1 MTYLKDIIQKRLG
14 QLAAADAKLVKQLCN
29 KITDSYYPDEK
40 IVEKLRKF
48 STPTVDA
55 FLLDCLTEY
64 DSTERTAAEHHDI
77 ISLRAVWAV
86 LAFSQSPAV
95 LSYFQQLIDQYIS
108 GTPFFLNYLF
118 EIFSFPTIQH
128 PLCAKI
134 ETYYDSVL
142 DTLPSYQLL
151 NKLGTAPANRYK
163 WAVDIELTTDG
174 ARLTP
179 SELTDEERTRRFKLH
194 INFGSPRVMGNTYEI
209 NIENCNSSEMRRIKA
224 SETEIFTIKVDKN
237 DAGMPNLLQL
247 RTYVEH
253 IEQLFNIRFQ
263 YENIAYLSVSKG
275 INKRIIKDWIQN
287 RFQ

>member
-14 QLAAADAKLVKQLCN
+14 QLAAADAKLVKQLCH

-55 FLLDCLTEY
+55 FLLDCLAEY

-77 ISLRAVWAV
+77 VSLRAVWAV

-128 PLCAKI
+128 PLCTKI
-134 ETYYDSVL
+134 ETYYDSVF

-194 INFGSPRVMGNTYEI
+194 INFGSPRIMGNTYEI

-237 DAGMPNLLQL
+237 DVGMPDLLHL

-253 IEQLFNIRFQ
+253 IEQLFDIRFQ

-287 RFQ
+287 RFH